1 MSVFEAGC
9 ICVTCVDLILP
20 WCDPQLQISVG
31 GPRTW
36 AAPVG
41 PQSTAKSGGH
51 ASASL
56 IPPAWEDQNLKP
68 PCASQETR
76 PGTGLLGSLHFV
88 LPGEPFLILPA
99 CHFHAAPNLLQE
111 ACSHFYCSTTHRKC
125 FITHMPLCACHFPSP
140 PPPQAGQSIA
150 GYSAGLLGMETG
162 EEGKQDCKRESN
174 STGRN

>member
-41 PQSTAKSGGH
+41 SQSTAKSGGH

-111 ACSHFYCSTTHRKC
+111 ACSHFYCSTYNTQKMFHHPHAPVC
-125 FITHMPLCACHFPSP
+125 MSL
-140 PPPQAGQSIA
+140 SIPTA
-150 GYSAGLLGMETG
+150 TP
-162 EEGKQDCKRESN
+162 
-174 STGRN
+174 GRTEHSWL